1 MAYLARCCQ
10 SWHARAMAPNSKLSS
25 MNVSLPREQK
35 SYVDQRVASGHFGS
49 TSDYVR
55 ELIRRDQRD
64 VERNEIELRL
74 LAALESPRREMTAAD
89 WKQFRKALVQRHAR
103 RKQG

>member
-1 MAYLARCCQ
+1 M
-10 SWHARAMAPNSKLSS
+10 
-25 MNVSLPREQK
+25 
-35 SYVDQRVASGHFGS
+35 
-49 TSDYVR
+49 R

-89 WKQFRKALVQRHAR
+89 WKQLRKALVQRHAR